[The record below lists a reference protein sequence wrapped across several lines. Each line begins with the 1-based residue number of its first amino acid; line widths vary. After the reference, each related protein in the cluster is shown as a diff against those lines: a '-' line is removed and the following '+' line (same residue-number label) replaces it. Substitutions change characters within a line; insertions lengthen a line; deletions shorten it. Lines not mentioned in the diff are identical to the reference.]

1 MIQFD
6 AVSFSYRDTSVLR
19 ELSFSIRQ
27 GEQVGLIGANG
38 AGKSTLMKA
47 ALGLI
52 SCQGTITVDG
62 KTMCRENLAAIR
74 RSIGYVLQDSD
85 NQMFMPTVL
94 EDMIFGPMNYGL
106 SRQEA
111 ERRAARILESF
122 GLPHLLH
129 RQNHTLS
136 GGEKR
141 MAAIGTILTMEPR
154 AILMDEPSTAL
165 DPKNRRR
172 LIGTLNNLPVT
183 KLIATHDLD
192 LVLETCDRVLL
203 LAEGKIIADG
213 PAAEILRDKVLL
225 EANSLELPLCLA
237 GVPSR

>member
-1 MIQFD
+1 MTLESSRRIWGWRKMLKID
-6 AVSFSYRDTSVLR
+6 GLRVNYGGIEAVKGVSFQVP
-19 ELSFSIRQ
+19 ERQ
-27 GEQVGLIGANG
+27 IVTLIGANG

-111 ERRAARILESF
+111 ERRAARILEDF

-141 MAAIGTILTMEPR
+141 MAAIGTILTMEPK

-183 KLIATHDLD
+183 
-192 LVLETCDRVLL
+192 
-203 LAEGKIIADG
+203 
-213 PAAEILRDKVLL
+213 
-225 EANSLELPLCLA
+225 
-237 GVPSR
+237 